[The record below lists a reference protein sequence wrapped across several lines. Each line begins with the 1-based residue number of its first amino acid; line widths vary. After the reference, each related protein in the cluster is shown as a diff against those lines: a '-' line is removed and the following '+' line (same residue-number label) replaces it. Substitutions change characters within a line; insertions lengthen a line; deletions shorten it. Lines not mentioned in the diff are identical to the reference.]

1 MFDKLKLWFKNDVIE
16 FYCHPN
22 MEGVIPPPIQA
33 SKVVPDWWKKLP
45 HTYSERDTFG
55 SESMTAKK
63 CMPLQD
69 IMTFGY
75 IIPLQGDVQVITS
88 PDGSIIKAMNPPDLK
103 VAEFHSIDQVG
114 GKKNAPGAPTQPI
127 KFINHWVIKTAPGW
141 SSLFIPPINHMN
153 PLFTCLG
160 GMVDTDTY
168 AKEVNFP
175 AIWHEKNYDGK
186 IKAGTPLVQVIPI
199 KRNSF
204 PKQPQVRKMTTPEF
218 EEIERI
224 RKCQMSRSS
233 YYSKELREPRS

>member
-1 MFDKLKLWFKNDVIE
+1 MFDKLKLWFKSDIIE

-33 SKVVPDWWKKLP
+33 SKVIPDWWKKLP
-45 HTYSERDTFG
+45 HTYPDRDPFG

-69 IMTFGY
+69 IMTLGY
-75 IIPLQGDVQVITS
+75 IIPVQGDVQVITS
-88 PDGSIIKAMNPPDLK
+88 PDGSIIKAINPPELK

-114 GKKNAPGAPTQPI
+114 GKKHAPGAPTQPI

-141 SSLFIPPINHMN
+141 STIFVPPINHMN

-168 AKEVNFP
+168 VKEVNFP

-186 IKAGTPLVQVIPI
+186 VKAGTPLVQVIPV
-199 KRNSF
+199 KRDAF
-204 PKQPQVRKMTTPEF
+204 PRDLKSEKCQPQNFKRL
-218 EEIERI
+218 
-224 RKCQMSRSS
+224 
-233 YYSKELREPRS
+233 KELESAR